1 MRQNVMKEE
10 IDQFKAIYDLIVTFF
25 VTYSFQLI
33 GALIILMIGLLVS
46 SRVARLVTRTCDKHG
61 LDVTLSRF
69 LASCT
74 KIIIIVAVAVICLG
88 KIGISVTPFIA
99 AIGALSLGAGLAMQ
113 GLLSNYAAGLNI
125 ILTRPFVVG
134 DTIIVQGVTGIV
146 KEVHLAQ
153 TILTDEDEVT
163 ILIPNRHIVGE
174 IIHNSNNF
182 KVVESTLGVAYSSD
196 IDQVI
201 NTIKAVLHELNVD
214 TNRPPQVGIDEFG
227 DNSINFG
234 IRFWVPTDK
243 YHQLRF
249 RVNDKLFK
257 ALHLAGI
264 EIPFPQREIRL
275 LNSGKGDSHEK
286 QAY

>member
-46 SRVARLVTRTCDKHG
+46 NRVARLVTRTCDKHG

-249 RVNDKLFK
+249 RVNDELFK

>member
-1 MRQNVMKEE
+1 MKQEL
-10 IDQFKAIYDLIVTFF
+10 DQFKEVYDLIVTFF

-33 GALIILMIGLLVS
+33 GALIILLIGLLVS
-46 SRVARLVTRTCDKHG
+46 NRVARLVNRTCDKHG

-74 KIIIIVAVAVICLG
+74 KIIIIVAVSVICLG

-113 GLLSNYAAGLNI
+113 GLLSNYGAGFNI

-134 DTIIVQGVTGIV
+134 DTISVQGVTGIV
-146 KEVHLAQ
+146 KEVRLAQ
-153 TILTDEDEVT
+153 TILSDEDDVT

-174 IIHNSNNF
+174 IIHNSKEF
-182 KVVESTLGVAYSSD
+182 KVVESTLGVAYGSD
-196 IDQVI
+196 IDRVTT
-201 NTIKAVLHELNVD
+201 TIKGVLHELGVD
-214 TNRPPQVGIDEFG
+214 TNRPPQIGIDELG
-227 DNSINFG
+227 DSSINFG
-234 IRFWVPTDK
+234 IRYWLPTGK

-249 RVNDKLFK
+249 NVNDQLFK

-275 LNSGKGDSHEK
+275 LKSNDNDSFEK
-286 QAY
+286 

>member
-1 MRQNVMKEE
+1 MKEE
-10 IDQFKAIYDLIVTFF
+10 IDQFKAIYDLIATFF
-25 VTYSFQLI
+25 VTYSFQLV
-33 GALIILMIGLLVS
+33 GALIVLVIGLLVS

-88 KIGISVTPFIA
+88 KIGISVTPFVA

-146 KEVHLAQ
+146 KEVRLAQ

-174 IIHNSNNF
+174 IIHNSNDF
-182 KVVESTLGVAYSSD
+182 KVVESTLGVAYNSD
-196 IDQVI
+196 IDQVTT
-201 NTIKAVLHELNVD
+201 TIKAVLHELGVD
-214 TNRPPQVGIDEFG
+214 TNRPPQIGIDDFG
-227 DNSINFG
+227 DSSINFG

-249 RVNDKLFK
+249 RVNDELFK

-264 EIPFPQREIRL
+264 EIPFPQQEIRL
-275 LNSGKGDSHEK
+275 LNSGKSDSIENQTH
-286 QAY
+286 

>member
-1 MRQNVMKEE
+1 MKEE
-10 IDQFKAIYDLIVTFF
+10 IDQFKAIYDIVVTFF
-25 VTYSFQLI
+25 VTYSFQLV
-33 GALIILMIGLLVS
+33 GALIILIIGLLVS
-46 SRVARLVTRTCDKHG
+46 SRVARLVSRTCDKHG

-74 KIIIIVAVAVICLG
+74 KIIIIAAVSVICLG
-88 KIGISVTPFIA
+88 KIGISITPFVA

-113 GLLSNYAAGLNI
+113 GLLSNYGAGLNI
-125 ILTRPFVVG
+125 IITRPFVVG
-134 DTIIVQGVTGIV
+134 DTITVQGVTGIV

-153 TILTDEDEVT
+153 TILTDEDEAI

-174 IIHNSNNF
+174 IIHNSNDF
-182 KVVESTLGVAYSSD
+182 KVVESSLGVAYSSD
-196 IDQVI
+196 VSQVTH
-201 NTIKAVLHELNVD
+201 TIKGVLHELGVD
-214 TNRPPQVGIDEFG
+214 TNRPPQIGIDQFG

-249 RVNDKLFK
+249 RVNNELFR
-257 ALHLAGI
+257 ALRLAGI

-275 LNSGKGDSHEK
+275 LNSNQDNSLEK
-286 QAY
+286 QLS

>member
-1 MRQNVMKEE
+1 MKEE
-10 IDQFKAIYDLIVTFF
+10 IDQFKAIYDIVVTFF
-25 VTYSFQLI
+25 VTYSFQLV
-33 GALIILMIGLLVS
+33 GALIILIIGLLVS
-46 SRVARLVTRTCDKHG
+46 SRVARLVSRTCDKHG

-74 KIIIIVAVAVICLG
+74 KIIIIAAVSVICLG
-88 KIGISVTPFIA
+88 KIGISITPFVA

-113 GLLSNYAAGLNI
+113 GLLSNYGAGLNI
-125 ILTRPFVVG
+125 IITRPFVVG
-134 DTIIVQGVTGIV
+134 DTITVQGVTGIV

-153 TILTDEDEVT
+153 TILPDEDEAI

-174 IIHNSNNF
+174 IIHNSNDF
-182 KVVESTLGVAYSSD
+182 KVVESSLGVAYSSD
-196 IDQVI
+196 VSQVTH
-201 NTIKAVLHELNVD
+201 TIKGVLHELGVD
-214 TNRPPQVGIDEFG
+214 TNRPPQIGIDEFG

-249 RVNDKLFK
+249 RVNNELFR
-257 ALHLAGI
+257 ALRLAGI

-275 LNSGKGDSHEK
+275 LNSNQDNSLEK
-286 QAY
+286 QLS

>member
-1 MRQNVMKEE
+1 MAEE

-33 GALIILMIGLLVS
+33 GALIILLIGLLVS
-46 SRVARLVTRTCDKHG
+46 NRVARLVSRTCDKHG
-61 LDVTLSRF
+61 IDVTLSRF

-113 GLLSNYAAGLNI
+113 GLLSNYGAGFNI

-134 DTIIVQGVTGIV
+134 DTITVQGVTGIV
-146 KEVHLAQ
+146 KEVRLAH
-153 TILTDEDEVT
+153 TILSDEDEVT

-174 IIHNSNNF
+174 IIHNSNDF
-182 KVVESTLGVAYSSD
+182 TVVESTLGVAYSND
-196 IDQVI
+196 INLVTT
-201 NTIKAVLHELNVD
+201 TIKSVLHELGVD
-214 TNRPPQVGIDEFG
+214 INRPPQVGIDEFG
-227 DNSINFG
+227 GSSINFG

-249 RVNDKLFK
+249 RVNDELFK

-264 EIPFPQREIRL
+264 EIPFPQREVRL
-275 LNSGKGDSHEK
+275 LNPDENEVLRK
-286 QAY
+286 

>member
-1 MRQNVMKEE
+1 MKEE

-46 SRVARLVTRTCDKHG
+46 NRVARLVTRTCDKHG

-88 KIGISVTPFIA
+88 KIGISVTPFVA

-201 NTIKAVLHELNVD
+201 NTIKAVLHELGVD

-249 RVNDKLFK
+249 RVNDELFK

>member
-1 MRQNVMKEE
+1 MTEE

-25 VTYSFQLI
+25 VTYSFQLV
-33 GALIILMIGLLVS
+33 GALIILVIGLLVS

-74 KIIIIVAVAVICLG
+74 KIIIIAAVAVICLG
-88 KIGISVTPFIA
+88 KIGISITPFVA

-146 KEVHLAQ
+146 KEVRLAQ
-153 TILTDEDEVT
+153 TILSDEDEVS

-174 IIHNSNNF
+174 IIHNSNDF
-182 KVVESTLGVAYSSD
+182 KVVESTLGVAYTSD
-196 IDQVI
+196 VEQVTA
-201 NTIKAVLHELNVD
+201 TIKSVLHELGVD

-227 DNSINFG
+227 DSSINFG

-249 RVNDKLFK
+249 SVNDHLFK

-264 EIPFPQREIRL
+264 EIPFPQREVRL
-275 LNSGKGDSHEK
+275 LNSSENE
-286 QAY
+286 ALN

>member
-1 MRQNVMKEE
+1 MKEE
-10 IDQFKAIYDLIVTFF
+10 IDQFKEIYDLIVTFF

-33 GALIILMIGLLVS
+33 GALIILLIGLLVS
-46 SRVARLVTRTCDKHG
+46 NRVARLVSRTCDKHG

-88 KIGISVTPFIA
+88 KIGISVTPFVA

-113 GLLSNYAAGLNI
+113 GLLSNYGAGFNI
-125 ILTRPFVVG
+125 ILTRPFIVG
-134 DTIIVQGVTGIV
+134 DTITVQGVTGIV
-146 KEVHLAQ
+146 KEVRLAQ
-153 TILTDEDEVT
+153 TILSDEDEVT

-174 IIHNSNNF
+174 IIHNSNDF
-182 KVVESTLGVAYSSD
+182 KVVESTLGVAYNSD
-196 IDQVI
+196 IDQVTS
-201 NTIKAVLHELNVD
+201 TIKAVLHQLGVD

-227 DNSINFG
+227 DSSINFG

-249 RVNDKLFK
+249 RANDELFK

-275 LNSGKGDSHEK
+275 LNSGKSDSVENQTH
-286 QAY
+286 

>member
-1 MRQNVMKEE
+1 MKEE

-33 GALIILMIGLLVS
+33 GALIILLIGLLVS
-46 SRVARLVTRTCDKHG
+46 NRVARLVSRTCDKHG

-88 KIGISVTPFIA
+88 KIGISVTPFVA

-113 GLLSNYAAGLNI
+113 GLLSNYGAGFNI
-125 ILTRPFVVG
+125 ILTRPFIVG
-134 DTIIVQGVTGIV
+134 DTITVQGVTGIV
-146 KEVHLAQ
+146 KEVRLAQ
-153 TILTDEDEVT
+153 TILSDEDEVS

-174 IIHNSNNF
+174 IIHNSNDF

-196 IDQVI
+196 IDLVTT
-201 NTIKAVLHELNVD
+201 TIKAVLHELGVD

-227 DNSINFG
+227 DSSINFG

-249 RVNDKLFK
+249 RVNDELFK

-275 LNSGKGDSHEK
+275 LNSGKGDSFEK
-286 QAY
+286 QDH

>member
-1 MRQNVMKEE
+1 MTEE

-25 VTYSFQLI
+25 VTYSFQLV
-33 GALIILMIGLLVS
+33 GALIILIIGLLVS
-46 SRVARLVTRTCDKHG
+46 NRVARLVTRTCDKHG

-88 KIGISVTPFIA
+88 KIGISVTPFVA

-134 DTIIVQGVTGIV
+134 DTIIVQEVTGIV
-146 KEVHLAQ
+146 KEVRLAQ

-196 IDQVI
+196 IDQVTA
-201 NTIKAVLHELNVD
+201 TIKAVLRQLDVD
-214 TNRPPQVGIDEFG
+214 TNRPPQIGIDEFG

-249 RVNDKLFK
+249 RVNDELFK

-264 EIPFPQREIRL
+264 EIPFPQQEVRL
-275 LNSGKGDSHEK
+275 LNSNKSETLN
-286 QAY
+286 

>member
-1 MRQNVMKEE
+1 MTEE
-10 IDQFKAIYDLIVTFF
+10 IDQFKAVYDLIVTFF
-25 VTYSFQLI
+25 VTYSFQLV
-33 GALIILMIGLLVS
+33 GALIILLIGLLIS
-46 SRVARLVTRTCDKHG
+46 NRVARLVSRTCDKHG

-88 KIGISVTPFIA
+88 KIGISVTPFVA

-113 GLLSNYAAGLNI
+113 GLLANYGAGFNI

-134 DTIIVQGVTGIV
+134 DTITVQGVTGIV
-146 KEVHLAQ
+146 KEVRLAQ
-153 TILTDEDEVT
+153 TILSDEDEIS

-174 IIHNSNNF
+174 IIHNSNAF
-182 KVVESTLGVAYSSD
+182 KVVESTLGVAYTSD
-196 IDQVI
+196 IDQVTA
-201 NTIKAVLHELNVD
+201 TIKTVLHELGVD

-227 DNSINFG
+227 DSSINFG
-234 IRFWVPTDK
+234 IRYWVPTDK

-249 RVNDKLFK
+249 SVNDQLFK

-275 LNSGKGDSHEK
+275 LNSGTNAPPSTHLRK
-286 QAY
+286 

>member
-1 MRQNVMKEE
+1 MTEE

-25 VTYSFQLI
+25 VTYSFQLV
-33 GALIILMIGLLVS
+33 GALIILIVGLLVS

-74 KIIIIVAVAVICLG
+74 KIIIIAAVAVICLG
-88 KIGISVTPFIA
+88 KIGISITPFVA

-146 KEVHLAQ
+146 KEVRLAQ

-174 IIHNSNNF
+174 IIHNSNDF

-196 IDQVI
+196 IDQVTA
-201 NTIKAVLHELNVD
+201 TIKAVLHQLGLD
-214 TNRPPQVGIDEFG
+214 KNRPPQIGIDEFG

-234 IRFWVPTDK
+234 IRFWVPTEK

-249 RVNDKLFK
+249 CVNDELFK
-257 ALHLAGI
+257 ALDRAGI

-275 LNSGKGDSHEK
+275 LNADKRDSLEQQTH
-286 QAY
+286 

>member
-1 MRQNVMKEE
+1 MKEE
-10 IDQFKAIYDLIVTFF
+10 IDQFKEIYDLIVTFF

-33 GALIILMIGLLVS
+33 GALIILLIGLLVS
-46 SRVARLVTRTCDKHG
+46 NRVARLVSRTCDKHG

-88 KIGISVTPFIA
+88 KIGISVTPFVA

-113 GLLSNYAAGLNI
+113 GLLSNYGAGFNI
-125 ILTRPFVVG
+125 ILTRPFIVG
-134 DTIIVQGVTGIV
+134 DTITVQGVTGIV
-146 KEVHLAQ
+146 KEVRLAQ
-153 TILTDEDEVT
+153 TILSDEDEVT

-174 IIHNSNNF
+174 IIHNSNDF
-182 KVVESTLGVAYSSD
+182 KVVESTLGVAYNSD
-196 IDQVI
+196 IDQVTS
-201 NTIKAVLHELNVD
+201 TIKAVLHELGVD

-227 DNSINFG
+227 DSSINFG

-249 RVNDKLFK
+249 RANDELFK

-275 LNSGKGDSHEK
+275 LNSGKSDSVENQTH
-286 QAY
+286 

>member
-1 MRQNVMKEE
+1 MTAE
-10 IDQFKAIYDLIVTFF
+10 IDQFKAIYDIIITFF
-25 VTYSFQLI
+25 VTYSFQLV
-33 GALIILMIGLLVS
+33 GALIILTIGLLVS
-46 SRVARLVTRTCDKHG
+46 SRVARLVTRTCEKHG
-61 LDVTLSRF
+61 LDITLSRF

-74 KIIIIVAVAVICLG
+74 KIIIVAAVAVICLG
-88 KIGISVTPFIA
+88 KIGISVTPFVA

-134 DTIIVQGVTGIV
+134 DTIIVQDVTGIV
-146 KEVHLAQ
+146 KEVRLAQ

-182 KVVESTLGVAYSSD
+182 KVVESTVGVAYTSD
-196 IDQVI
+196 VDQVTA
-201 NTIKAVLHELNVD
+201 TIKSVLHELGVD

-227 DNSINFG
+227 DSSINFG
-234 IRFWVPTDK
+234 IRFWVPTEK

-249 RVNDKLFK
+249 SINDHLFK
-257 ALHLAGI
+257 ALLLAEI
-264 EIPFPQREIRL
+264 EIPFPQQEVRL
-275 LNSGKGDSHEK
+275 LNANENNTLSK
-286 QAY
+286 

>member
-1 MRQNVMKEE
+1 MTEE
-10 IDQFKAIYDLIVTFF
+10 IDQFKAIYDIIVTFF
-25 VTYSFQLI
+25 VTYSFQLV
-33 GALIILMIGLLVS
+33 GALIILTIGLLVS
-46 SRVARLVTRTCDKHG
+46 SRVARLVTRTCEKHG
-61 LDVTLSRF
+61 LDITLSRF

-74 KIIIIVAVAVICLG
+74 KIIIIAAVAVICLG
-88 KIGISVTPFIA
+88 KIGISITPFVA

-146 KEVHLAQ
+146 KEVRLAQ

-174 IIHNSNNF
+174 IIHNSNDF
-182 KVVESTLGVAYSSD
+182 KVVESTLGVAYNSD
-196 IDQVI
+196 TDQVTA
-201 NTIKAVLHELNVD
+201 TIKAVLHQLGLD
-214 TNRPPQVGIDEFG
+214 TNRPPQIGIDEFG

-234 IRFWVPTDK
+234 IRFWVPTDR

-249 RVNDKLFK
+249 QVNDELFK

-275 LNSGKGDSHEK
+275 LNSNENNALSK
-286 QAY
+286 

>member
-1 MRQNVMKEE
+1 MTEE

-25 VTYSFQLI
+25 VTYSFQLV
-33 GALIILMIGLLVS
+33 GALIILIVGLLVS

-74 KIIIIVAVAVICLG
+74 KIIIIAAVAVICLG
-88 KIGISVTPFIA
+88 KIGISITPFVA

-146 KEVHLAQ
+146 KEVRLAQ

-174 IIHNSNNF
+174 IIHNSNDF

-196 IDQVI
+196 IDQVTA
-201 NTIKAVLHELNVD
+201 TIKAVLHQLGLD
-214 TNRPPQVGIDEFG
+214 KNRPPQIGIDEFG

-234 IRFWVPTDK
+234 IRFWVPTEK

-249 RVNDKLFK
+249 CVNDELFK
-257 ALHLAGI
+257 ALDRAGI

-275 LNSGKGDSHEK
+275 LNADKRDSLK
-286 QAY
+286 QQTH

>member
-1 MRQNVMKEE
+1 MKEE
-10 IDQFKAIYDLIVTFF
+10 IDQFKAVYDLIVTFF
-25 VTYSFQLI
+25 VTYSFQLV
-33 GALIILMIGLLVS
+33 GALIILLIGLLIS
-46 SRVARLVTRTCDKHG
+46 NRVARLVARTCDKHG
-61 LDVTLSRF
+61 LDITLSRF

-88 KIGISVTPFIA
+88 KIGINVTPFVA

-113 GLLSNYAAGLNI
+113 GLLANYAAGFNI

-134 DTIIVQGVTGIV
+134 DTITVQGVTGIV
-146 KEVHLAQ
+146 KEVRLAQ
-153 TILTDEDEVT
+153 TILSDEDEIS

-174 IIHNSNNF
+174 IIHNSNAF
-182 KVVESTLGVAYSSD
+182 KVVESTLGVAYTSD

-201 NTIKAVLHELNVD
+201 ATIKTVLHELGVD

-227 DNSINFG
+227 DSSINFG
-234 IRFWVPTDK
+234 IRYWVPTEK

-249 RVNDKLFK
+249 SVNDQLFK

-275 LNSGKGDSHEK
+275 LNSSTNEPLK
-286 QAY
+286 

>member
-1 MRQNVMKEE
+1 MKEE

-33 GALIILMIGLLVS
+33 GALIILLIGLLVS
-46 SRVARLVTRTCDKHG
+46 NRVARLVSRTCDKHG

-88 KIGISVTPFIA
+88 KIGISITPFVA

-125 ILTRPFVVG
+125 IITRPFVVG

-146 KEVHLAQ
+146 QEVRLAQ
-153 TILTDEDEVT
+153 TILSDEDEVT

-174 IIHNSNNF
+174 IIHNSNDF

-196 IDQVI
+196 IDLVTT
-201 NTIKAVLHELNVD
+201 TIKAVLHELGVD

-227 DNSINFG
+227 DSSINFG

-249 RVNDKLFK
+249 RVNDELFK

-275 LNSGKGDSHEK
+275 LNSGKGDSFEK
-286 QAY
+286 QTQQ

>member
-1 MRQNVMKEE
+1 MAEE

-33 GALIILMIGLLVS
+33 GALIILLIGLLVS
-46 SRVARLVTRTCDKHG
+46 NRVARLVSRTCDKHG

-113 GLLSNYAAGLNI
+113 GLLSNYGAGFNI
-125 ILTRPFVVG
+125 ILTRPFIVG
-134 DTIIVQGVTGIV
+134 DTITVQGVTGIV
-146 KEVHLAQ
+146 KEVRLAQ
-153 TILTDEDEVT
+153 TILSDEDEVT

-174 IIHNSNNF
+174 IIHNSNDF
-182 KVVESTLGVAYSSD
+182 KVVESTLGVAYTSD
-196 IDQVI
+196 IDLVTT
-201 NTIKAVLHELNVD
+201 TIKAVLHELGVD

-227 DNSINFG
+227 DSSINFG

-249 RVNDKLFK
+249 SVNDHLFK

-264 EIPFPQREIRL
+264 EIPFPQREVRL
-275 LNSGKGDSHEK
+275 LNANENENLSK
-286 QAY
+286 